1 MARPVSRPAI
11 FVAAVLA
18 SLALLTGTA
27 GALTETVTLSPTSLS
42 FTDQPLGST
51 SGPQGT
57 TLTLHCSALCNFS
70 PSIATSSSAF
80 AAANGCPVKMT
91 ADFGSDTTCTI
102 SVTFTPAALG
112 PANGTLDTGPGGPTA
127 TLSGT
132 GVPIEPHVA
141 RKCKKGK
148 KHSARSAKRKKCKKK
163 GKR

>member
-1 MARPVSRPAI
+1 MRMIGAIEAIAAELGQVDPADEGDLVIDHDDLLVMAVDR
-11 FVAAVLA
+11 VLA
-18 SLALLTGTA
+18 RI
-27 GALTETVTLSPTSLS
+27 
-42 FTDQPLGST
+42 Q
-51 SGPQGT
+51 
-57 TLTLHCSALCNFS
+57 SAL
-70 PSIATSSSAF
+70 IR
-80 AAANGCPVKMT
+80 
-91 ADFGSDTTCTI
+91 

-112 PANGTLDTGPGGPTA
+112 PANGTLDTSPGGPTA